1 MFAPHQNT
9 GAISMKK
16 RTTKAA
22 TPRSADARLIAYARR
37 LCALDASASREDAL
51 WTLHGEL
58 RQAMRRAGLI
68 V

>member
-1 MFAPHQNT
+1 
-9 GAISMKK
+9 MKK